1 LVCIFDKC
9 IRALANLR
17 GFKNLV
23 DVNFLTYQLLLIM
36 LLLLILAFDFLAA
49 FDLRLFLILI
59 LIFFGKARGFWACFS
74 FM

>member
-1 LVCIFDKC
+1 
-9 IRALANLR
+9 LANLR

-23 DVNFLTYQLLLIM
+23 GLYTGKLLNVS
-36 LLLLILAFDFLAA
+36 AFINYAFAVDFLAA

-59 LIFFGKARGFWACFS
+59 FFGKARGFLACFS